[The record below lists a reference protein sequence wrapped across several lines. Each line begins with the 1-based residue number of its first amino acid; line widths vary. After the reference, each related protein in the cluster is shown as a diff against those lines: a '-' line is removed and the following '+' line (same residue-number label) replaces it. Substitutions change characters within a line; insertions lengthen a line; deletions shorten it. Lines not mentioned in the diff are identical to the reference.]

1 MLSGGAKA
9 RSGRA
14 DHIRLVEKIIEEL
27 PAGHLIRCLQPD
39 IRGIDTAVCRIAHG
53 LQALLDKPCIA
64 HVAVYH
70 LLHLCLSGIGI
81 NGLTC
86 SLHNVGCSV
95 VLRPVAACPES
106 VQRISVVIL
115 QILRNDGRAEA
126 KSVISLVDS
135 EVKVEFYVRSVPD
148 VAWQLWECSDE
159 PLTLVLDGARN
170 LASGVIDSDGS
181 VALRVT
187 REAFSRQL
195 CMRMKRAV
203 VSTSANIA
211 GEPAPRCFS
220 EISPEILQAVDYVCL
235 SRRDEAP
242 RQTPYHIIKI
252 GPSGEVKIIR

>member
-1 MLSGGAKA
+1 MKHSEEKTAAPKPQSESVFRDDIREAVRVMQSGGV
-9 RSGRA
+9 
-14 DHIRLVEKIIEEL
+14 ILY
-27 PAGHLIRCLQPD
+27 PT
-39 IRGIDTAVCRIAHG
+39 DTIW
-53 LQALLDKPCIA
+53 
-64 HVAVYH
+64 
-70 LLHLCLSGIGI
+70 GIG
-81 NGLTC
+81 C
-86 SLHNVGCSV
+86 D
-95 VLRPVAACPES
+95 ACNEDA
-106 VQRISVVIL
+106 VRRVFEIK
-115 QILRNDGRAEA
+115 RRAEA

-170 LASGVIDSDGS
+170 LASGVIASDGS

-195 CMRMKRAV
+195 CMRMKRAI

-235 SRRDEAP
+235 SRRDEVP
-242 RQTPYHIIKI
+242 RQAPSHIIKI

>member
-1 MLSGGAKA
+1 MKHSEEKTAAPKPQSESVFRDDIREAVRVMQSGGV
-9 RSGRA
+9 
-14 DHIRLVEKIIEEL
+14 ILY
-27 PAGHLIRCLQPD
+27 PT
-39 IRGIDTAVCRIAHG
+39 DTIW
-53 LQALLDKPCIA
+53 
-64 HVAVYH
+64 
-70 LLHLCLSGIGI
+70 GIG
-81 NGLTC
+81 C
-86 SLHNVGCSV
+86 D
-95 VLRPVAACPES
+95 ACNEDA
-106 VQRISVVIL
+106 VRRVFEIK
-115 QILRNDGRAEA
+115 RRAEA

-170 LASGVIDSDGS
+170 LASGVIASDGS

-195 CMRMKRAV
+195 CMRMKRAI

-211 GEPAPRCFS
+211 GQPAPRCFS

-242 RQTPYHIIKI
+242 RQTPSHIIKI

>member
-1 MLSGGAKA
+1 MKHSEEKTAAPKPQSESVFRDDIREAVRVMQSGGV
-9 RSGRA
+9 
-14 DHIRLVEKIIEEL
+14 ILY
-27 PAGHLIRCLQPD
+27 PT
-39 IRGIDTAVCRIAHG
+39 DTIW
-53 LQALLDKPCIA
+53 
-64 HVAVYH
+64 
-70 LLHLCLSGIGI
+70 GIG
-81 NGLTC
+81 C
-86 SLHNVGCSV
+86 D
-95 VLRPVAACPES
+95 ACNEDA
-106 VQRISVVIL
+106 VRRVFEIK
-115 QILRNDGRAEA
+115 RRAEA

-148 VAWQLWECSDE
+148 VAWQLWECADE

-170 LASGVIDSDGS
+170 LASGVIASDGS

-242 RQTPYHIIKI
+242 RQAPSHIIKI

>member
-1 MLSGGAKA
+1 MKHSEEKTAAPKPQSESVFRDDIREAVRVMQSGGV
-9 RSGRA
+9 
-14 DHIRLVEKIIEEL
+14 ILY
-27 PAGHLIRCLQPD
+27 PT
-39 IRGIDTAVCRIAHG
+39 DTIW
-53 LQALLDKPCIA
+53 
-64 HVAVYH
+64 
-70 LLHLCLSGIGI
+70 GIG
-81 NGLTC
+81 C
-86 SLHNVGCSV
+86 D
-95 VLRPVAACPES
+95 ACNEDA
-106 VQRISVVIL
+106 VRRVFEIK
-115 QILRNDGRAEA
+115 RRAEA

-148 VAWQLWECSDE
+148 VAWQLWECSGE

-170 LASGVIDSDGS
+170 LASGVIASDGS

-195 CMRMKRAV
+195 CMRMKRAI

-242 RQTPYHIIKI
+242 RQTPSHIIKI

>member
-1 MLSGGAKA
+1 MKHSEEKTAAPKPQSESAFRDDIREAVRVMQSGGV
-9 RSGRA
+9 
-14 DHIRLVEKIIEEL
+14 ILY
-27 PAGHLIRCLQPD
+27 PT
-39 IRGIDTAVCRIAHG
+39 DTIW
-53 LQALLDKPCIA
+53 
-64 HVAVYH
+64 
-70 LLHLCLSGIGI
+70 GIG
-81 NGLTC
+81 C
-86 SLHNVGCSV
+86 D
-95 VLRPVAACPES
+95 ACNEDA
-106 VQRISVVIL
+106 VRRVFEIK
-115 QILRNDGRAEA
+115 RRAEA

-135 EVKVEFYVRSVPD
+135 EVKVEFYVRSVPE

-170 LASGVIDSDGS
+170 LASGVIASDGS

-195 CMRMKRAV
+195 CMRMKRAI

-242 RQTPYHIIKI
+242 RQAPSHIIKI

>member
-1 MLSGGAKA
+1 MKHSEEKTAAPKPQSESVFRDDIREAVRVMQSGGV
-9 RSGRA
+9 
-14 DHIRLVEKIIEEL
+14 ILY
-27 PAGHLIRCLQPD
+27 PT
-39 IRGIDTAVCRIAHG
+39 DTIW
-53 LQALLDKPCIA
+53 
-64 HVAVYH
+64 
-70 LLHLCLSGIGI
+70 GIG
-81 NGLTC
+81 C
-86 SLHNVGCSV
+86 D
-95 VLRPVAACPES
+95 ACNEDA
-106 VQRISVVIL
+106 VRRVFEIK
-115 QILRNDGRAEA
+115 RRAEA

-170 LASGVIDSDGS
+170 LASGVIASDGS

-195 CMRMKRAV
+195 CMRMKRAI

-242 RQTPYHIIKI
+242 RQTPSHIIKI
-252 GPSGEVKIIR
+252 GPSGEVKIMR

>member
-1 MLSGGAKA
+1 MKHSEEKTAAPKPQSESVFRDDIREAVRVMQSGGV
-9 RSGRA
+9 
-14 DHIRLVEKIIEEL
+14 ILY
-27 PAGHLIRCLQPD
+27 PT
-39 IRGIDTAVCRIAHG
+39 DTIW
-53 LQALLDKPCIA
+53 
-64 HVAVYH
+64 
-70 LLHLCLSGIGI
+70 GIG
-81 NGLTC
+81 C
-86 SLHNVGCSV
+86 D
-95 VLRPVAACPES
+95 ACNEDA
-106 VQRISVVIL
+106 VRRVFEIK
-115 QILRNDGRAEA
+115 RRAEA

-170 LASGVIDSDGS
+170 LASGVIASDGS

-195 CMRMKRAV
+195 CMRMKRAI

-235 SRRDEAP
+235 SRREEAP
-242 RQTPYHIIKI
+242 RQAPSHIIKI
-252 GPSGEVKIIR
+252 GPTGEVKIIR

>member
-1 MLSGGAKA
+1 MKHSEEKNAAPKPQSESVLRDDIREAVRVMQSGGV
-9 RSGRA
+9 
-14 DHIRLVEKIIEEL
+14 ILY
-27 PAGHLIRCLQPD
+27 PT
-39 IRGIDTAVCRIAHG
+39 DTIW
-53 LQALLDKPCIA
+53 
-64 HVAVYH
+64 
-70 LLHLCLSGIGI
+70 GIG
-81 NGLTC
+81 C
-86 SLHNVGCSV
+86 D
-95 VLRPVAACPES
+95 ACNEDA
-106 VQRISVVIL
+106 VRRVFEIK
-115 QILRNDGRAEA
+115 RRAEA

-170 LASGVIDSDGS
+170 LASGVIASDGS

-242 RQTPYHIIKI
+242 RQTPSHIIKI
-252 GPSGEVKIIR
+252 GPTGEVKIIR

>member
-1 MLSGGAKA
+1 MKHSEEKTAAPKPQSESVFRDDIREAVRVMQSGGV
-9 RSGRA
+9 
-14 DHIRLVEKIIEEL
+14 ILY
-27 PAGHLIRCLQPD
+27 PT
-39 IRGIDTAVCRIAHG
+39 DTIW
-53 LQALLDKPCIA
+53 
-64 HVAVYH
+64 
-70 LLHLCLSGIGI
+70 GIG
-81 NGLTC
+81 C
-86 SLHNVGCSV
+86 D
-95 VLRPVAACPES
+95 ACNEDA
-106 VQRISVVIL
+106 VRRVFEIK
-115 QILRNDGRAEA
+115 RRAEA

-170 LASGVIDSDGS
+170 LASGVIASDGS

-187 REAFSRQL
+187 REAFSRHL

-242 RQTPYHIIKI
+242 RQTPSHIIKI

>member
-1 MLSGGAKA
+1 MKHSEEKTAAPKPQSESVFRDDIREAVRVMQSGGV
-9 RSGRA
+9 
-14 DHIRLVEKIIEEL
+14 ILY
-27 PAGHLIRCLQPD
+27 PT
-39 IRGIDTAVCRIAHG
+39 DTIW
-53 LQALLDKPCIA
+53 
-64 HVAVYH
+64 
-70 LLHLCLSGIGI
+70 GIG
-81 NGLTC
+81 C
-86 SLHNVGCSV
+86 D
-95 VLRPVAACPES
+95 ACNEDA
-106 VQRISVVIL
+106 VRRVFEIK
-115 QILRNDGRAEA
+115 RRAEA

-135 EVKVEFYVRSVPD
+135 AVKVEFYVRSVPD

-170 LASGVIDSDGS
+170 LASGVIASDGS

-195 CMRMKRAV
+195 CMRMKRAI

-242 RQTPYHIIKI
+242 RQAPSHIIKI

>member
-1 MLSGGAKA
+1 MKHSEEITAAPKPQSESVFRDDIREAVRVMQSGGV
-9 RSGRA
+9 
-14 DHIRLVEKIIEEL
+14 ILY
-27 PAGHLIRCLQPD
+27 PT
-39 IRGIDTAVCRIAHG
+39 DTIW
-53 LQALLDKPCIA
+53 
-64 HVAVYH
+64 
-70 LLHLCLSGIGI
+70 GIG
-81 NGLTC
+81 C
-86 SLHNVGCSV
+86 D
-95 VLRPVAACPES
+95 ACNENA
-106 VQRISVVIL
+106 VRRVFEIK
-115 QILRNDGRAEA
+115 RRAEA

-159 PLTLVLDGARN
+159 PFTLVLDGARN
-170 LASGVIDSDGS
+170 LASGVIASDGS

-195 CMRMKRAV
+195 CMRMKRAI

-242 RQTPYHIIKI
+242 RQAPSHIIKI

>member
-1 MLSGGAKA
+1 MKHSEEKNAAPKPQSESVFRDDIREAVRVMQSGGV
-9 RSGRA
+9 
-14 DHIRLVEKIIEEL
+14 ILY
-27 PAGHLIRCLQPD
+27 PT
-39 IRGIDTAVCRIAHG
+39 DTIW
-53 LQALLDKPCIA
+53 
-64 HVAVYH
+64 
-70 LLHLCLSGIGI
+70 GIG
-81 NGLTC
+81 C
-86 SLHNVGCSV
+86 D
-95 VLRPVAACPES
+95 ACNEDA
-106 VQRISVVIL
+106 VRRVFEIK
-115 QILRNDGRAEA
+115 RRAEA

-170 LASGVIDSDGS
+170 LASGVIASDGS

-195 CMRMKRAV
+195 CMRMKRAI

-235 SRRDEAP
+235 SRREEAP
-242 RQTPYHIIKI
+242 RQTPSHIIKI

>member
-1 MLSGGAKA
+1 MKHSEEKTAAPKPQRESVFRDDIREAVRVMQSGGV
-9 RSGRA
+9 
-14 DHIRLVEKIIEEL
+14 ILY
-27 PAGHLIRCLQPD
+27 PT
-39 IRGIDTAVCRIAHG
+39 DTIW
-53 LQALLDKPCIA
+53 
-64 HVAVYH
+64 
-70 LLHLCLSGIGI
+70 GIG
-81 NGLTC
+81 C
-86 SLHNVGCSV
+86 D
-95 VLRPVAACPES
+95 ACNEDA
-106 VQRISVVIL
+106 VRRVFEIK
-115 QILRNDGRAEA
+115 RRAEA

-170 LASGVIDSDGS
+170 LASGVIASDGS

-242 RQTPYHIIKI
+242 RQTPSHIIKI

>member
-1 MLSGGAKA
+1 MKHSEEKNAAPKPQSESVFRDDIREAVRVMQSGGV
-9 RSGRA
+9 
-14 DHIRLVEKIIEEL
+14 ILY
-27 PAGHLIRCLQPD
+27 PT
-39 IRGIDTAVCRIAHG
+39 DTIW
-53 LQALLDKPCIA
+53 
-64 HVAVYH
+64 
-70 LLHLCLSGIGI
+70 GIG
-81 NGLTC
+81 C
-86 SLHNVGCSV
+86 D
-95 VLRPVAACPES
+95 ACNEDA
-106 VQRISVVIL
+106 VRRVFEIK
-115 QILRNDGRAEA
+115 RRAEA

-170 LASGVIDSDGS
+170 LASGVIASDGS

-195 CMRMKRAV
+195 CMRMKRAI

-242 RQTPYHIIKI
+242 RQAPSHIIKI

>member
-1 MLSGGAKA
+1 MKHSEEKNAAPKPQSESVFRDDIREAVRVMQSGGV
-9 RSGRA
+9 
-14 DHIRLVEKIIEEL
+14 ILY
-27 PAGHLIRCLQPD
+27 PT
-39 IRGIDTAVCRIAHG
+39 DTIW
-53 LQALLDKPCIA
+53 
-64 HVAVYH
+64 
-70 LLHLCLSGIGI
+70 GIG
-81 NGLTC
+81 C
-86 SLHNVGCSV
+86 D
-95 VLRPVAACPES
+95 ACNEDA
-106 VQRISVVIL
+106 VRRVFEIK
-115 QILRNDGRAEA
+115 RRAEA

-170 LASGVIDSDGS
+170 LAPGVIASDGS

-195 CMRMKRAV
+195 CMRMKRAI

-242 RQTPYHIIKI
+242 RQAPSHIIKI

>member
-1 MLSGGAKA
+1 MKHSEEKNAAPKPQSESVFRDDIREAVRVMQSGGV
-9 RSGRA
+9 
-14 DHIRLVEKIIEEL
+14 ILY
-27 PAGHLIRCLQPD
+27 PT
-39 IRGIDTAVCRIAHG
+39 DTIW
-53 LQALLDKPCIA
+53 
-64 HVAVYH
+64 
-70 LLHLCLSGIGI
+70 GIG
-81 NGLTC
+81 C
-86 SLHNVGCSV
+86 D
-95 VLRPVAACPES
+95 ACNEDA
-106 VQRISVVIL
+106 VRRVFEIK
-115 QILRNDGRAEA
+115 RRAEA

-170 LASGVIDSDGS
+170 LASGVIASDGS

-187 REAFSRQL
+187 REEFSRQL
-195 CMRMKRAV
+195 CMRMKRAI

-242 RQTPYHIIKI
+242 RQAPSHIIKI

>member
-1 MLSGGAKA
+1 MKHSEEKNAAPKPQSESVFRDDIREAVRVMQSGGV
-9 RSGRA
+9 
-14 DHIRLVEKIIEEL
+14 ILY
-27 PAGHLIRCLQPD
+27 PT
-39 IRGIDTAVCRIAHG
+39 DTIW
-53 LQALLDKPCIA
+53 
-64 HVAVYH
+64 
-70 LLHLCLSGIGI
+70 GIG
-81 NGLTC
+81 C
-86 SLHNVGCSV
+86 D
-95 VLRPVAACPES
+95 ACNEDA
-106 VQRISVVIL
+106 VRRVFEIK
-115 QILRNDGRAEA
+115 RRAEA

-170 LASGVIDSDGS
+170 LASGVIASDGS

-195 CMRMKRAV
+195 CMRMKRAI

-220 EISPEILQAVDYVCL
+220 EISPEILQAVDYVCR

-242 RQTPYHIIKI
+242 RQTPSHIIKI

>member
-1 MLSGGAKA
+1 MKHSEEKNAAPKPQSESVFRDDIREAVRVMQSGGV
-9 RSGRA
+9 
-14 DHIRLVEKIIEEL
+14 ILY
-27 PAGHLIRCLQPD
+27 PT
-39 IRGIDTAVCRIAHG
+39 DTIW
-53 LQALLDKPCIA
+53 
-64 HVAVYH
+64 
-70 LLHLCLSGIGI
+70 GIG
-81 NGLTC
+81 C
-86 SLHNVGCSV
+86 D
-95 VLRPVAACPES
+95 ACNEDA
-106 VQRISVVIL
+106 VRRVFEIK
-115 QILRNDGRAEA
+115 RRAEA

-170 LASGVIDSDGS
+170 LASGVIASDGS

-242 RQTPYHIIKI
+242 RQTPSHIIKI

>member
-1 MLSGGAKA
+1 MKHSEEKTAAPKPQSESVFRDDIREAVRVMQSGGV
-9 RSGRA
+9 
-14 DHIRLVEKIIEEL
+14 ILY
-27 PAGHLIRCLQPD
+27 PT
-39 IRGIDTAVCRIAHG
+39 DTIW
-53 LQALLDKPCIA
+53 
-64 HVAVYH
+64 
-70 LLHLCLSGIGI
+70 GIG
-81 NGLTC
+81 C
-86 SLHNVGCSV
+86 D
-95 VLRPVAACPES
+95 ACNEDA
-106 VQRISVVIL
+106 VRRVFEIK
-115 QILRNDGRAEA
+115 RRAEA

-170 LASGVIDSDGS
+170 LASGVIASDGS

-195 CMRMKRAV
+195 CMRMKRAI

-242 RQTPYHIIKI
+242 SQTPSHIIKI

>member
-1 MLSGGAKA
+1 MKHSEEKTAAPKPQSESVFRDDIREAVRVMQSGGV
-9 RSGRA
+9 
-14 DHIRLVEKIIEEL
+14 ILY
-27 PAGHLIRCLQPD
+27 PT
-39 IRGIDTAVCRIAHG
+39 DTIW
-53 LQALLDKPCIA
+53 
-64 HVAVYH
+64 
-70 LLHLCLSGIGI
+70 GIG
-81 NGLTC
+81 C
-86 SLHNVGCSV
+86 D
-95 VLRPVAACPES
+95 ACNEDA
-106 VQRISVVIL
+106 VRRVFEIK
-115 QILRNDGRAEA
+115 RRAEA

-148 VAWQLWECSDE
+148 VAWQLWECADE

-170 LASGVIDSDGS
+170 LASGVIASDGS

-195 CMRMKRAV
+195 CMRMKRAI

-242 RQTPYHIIKI
+242 RQAPSHIIKI
-252 GPSGEVKIIR
+252 GPTGEVKIIR

>member
-1 MLSGGAKA
+1 MKHSEEKTAPPKPQSESVFRDDIREAVRVMQSGGV
-9 RSGRA
+9 
-14 DHIRLVEKIIEEL
+14 ILY
-27 PAGHLIRCLQPD
+27 PT
-39 IRGIDTAVCRIAHG
+39 DTIW
-53 LQALLDKPCIA
+53 
-64 HVAVYH
+64 
-70 LLHLCLSGIGI
+70 GIG
-81 NGLTC
+81 C
-86 SLHNVGCSV
+86 D
-95 VLRPVAACPES
+95 ACNEDA
-106 VQRISVVIL
+106 VRRVFEIK
-115 QILRNDGRAEA
+115 RRAEA

-170 LASGVIDSDGS
+170 LASGVIASDGS

-195 CMRMKRAV
+195 CMRMKRAI

-242 RQTPYHIIKI
+242 RQAPSHIIKI

>member
-1 MLSGGAKA
+1 MKHSEEKNAAPKPQSESVFRDDIREAVRVMQSGGV
-9 RSGRA
+9 
-14 DHIRLVEKIIEEL
+14 ILY
-27 PAGHLIRCLQPD
+27 PT
-39 IRGIDTAVCRIAHG
+39 DTIW
-53 LQALLDKPCIA
+53 
-64 HVAVYH
+64 
-70 LLHLCLSGIGI
+70 GIG
-81 NGLTC
+81 C
-86 SLHNVGCSV
+86 D
-95 VLRPVAACPES
+95 ACNEDA
-106 VQRISVVIL
+106 VRRVFEIK
-115 QILRNDGRAEA
+115 RRAEA

-170 LASGVIDSDGS
+170 LASGVIASDGS

-242 RQTPYHIIKI
+242 RQAQSHIIKI
-252 GPSGEVKIIR
+252 GPTGEVKIIR

>member
-1 MLSGGAKA
+1 MKHSEEKTAAPKPQSESVFRDDIREAVRVMQSGGVILYPT
-9 RSGRA
+9 
-14 DHIRLVEKIIEEL
+14 DT
-27 PAGHLIRCLQPD
+27 
-39 IRGIDTAVCRIAHG
+39 IRGIGCDACNEDAVRRVFEI
-53 LQALLDKPCIA
+53 K
-64 HVAVYH
+64 
-70 LLHLCLSGIGI
+70 
-81 NGLTC
+81 
-86 SLHNVGCSV
+86 
-95 VLRPVAACPES
+95 R
-106 VQRISVVIL
+106 
-115 QILRNDGRAEA
+115 RAEA

-148 VAWQLWECSDE
+148 VGWQLWECSDE

-170 LASGVIDSDGS
+170 LASGVIASDGS

-195 CMRMKRAV
+195 CMRMKRAI

-242 RQTPYHIIKI
+242 RQTPSHIIKI

>member
-1 MLSGGAKA
+1 MKHSEEKTAAPKPQSESVFRDDIREAVRVMQSGGV
-9 RSGRA
+9 
-14 DHIRLVEKIIEEL
+14 ILY
-27 PAGHLIRCLQPD
+27 PT
-39 IRGIDTAVCRIAHG
+39 DTIW
-53 LQALLDKPCIA
+53 
-64 HVAVYH
+64 
-70 LLHLCLSGIGI
+70 GIG
-81 NGLTC
+81 C
-86 SLHNVGCSV
+86 D
-95 VLRPVAACPES
+95 ACNEDA
-106 VQRISVVIL
+106 VRRVFEIK
-115 QILRNDGRAEA
+115 RRAEA
-126 KSVISLVDS
+126 KSLISLVDS

-170 LASGVIDSDGS
+170 LASGVIASDGS

-195 CMRMKRAV
+195 CMRMKRAI

-242 RQTPYHIIKI
+242 RQTPSHIIKI

>member
-1 MLSGGAKA
+1 MKHSEEKPAAPKPQSESVFRDDIREAVRVMQSGGV
-9 RSGRA
+9 
-14 DHIRLVEKIIEEL
+14 ILY
-27 PAGHLIRCLQPD
+27 PT
-39 IRGIDTAVCRIAHG
+39 DTIW
-53 LQALLDKPCIA
+53 
-64 HVAVYH
+64 
-70 LLHLCLSGIGI
+70 GIG
-81 NGLTC
+81 C
-86 SLHNVGCSV
+86 D
-95 VLRPVAACPES
+95 ACNEDA
-106 VQRISVVIL
+106 VRRVFEIK
-115 QILRNDGRAEA
+115 RRAEA

-170 LASGVIDSDGS
+170 LASGVIASDGS

-195 CMRMKRAV
+195 CMRMKRAI

-242 RQTPYHIIKI
+242 RQTPSHIIKI

>member
-1 MLSGGAKA
+1 MKHSEEKNAAPKPQSESVFRDDIREAVRVMQSGGV
-9 RSGRA
+9 
-14 DHIRLVEKIIEEL
+14 ILY
-27 PAGHLIRCLQPD
+27 PT
-39 IRGIDTAVCRIAHG
+39 DTIW
-53 LQALLDKPCIA
+53 
-64 HVAVYH
+64 
-70 LLHLCLSGIGI
+70 GIG
-81 NGLTC
+81 C
-86 SLHNVGCSV
+86 D
-95 VLRPVAACPES
+95 ACNEDA
-106 VQRISVVIL
+106 VRRVFEIK
-115 QILRNDGRAEA
+115 RRAEA

-135 EVKVEFYVRSVPD
+135 EVKVESYVRSVPD

-170 LASGVIDSDGS
+170 LASGVIASDGS

-242 RQTPYHIIKI
+242 RQTPSHIIKI

>member
-1 MLSGGAKA
+1 MKHSEEKTAAPKPQSESVFRDDIREAVRVMQSGGV
-9 RSGRA
+9 
-14 DHIRLVEKIIEEL
+14 ILY
-27 PAGHLIRCLQPD
+27 PT
-39 IRGIDTAVCRIAHG
+39 DTIW
-53 LQALLDKPCIA
+53 
-64 HVAVYH
+64 
-70 LLHLCLSGIGI
+70 GIG
-81 NGLTC
+81 C
-86 SLHNVGCSV
+86 D
-95 VLRPVAACPES
+95 ACNEDA
-106 VQRISVVIL
+106 VRRVFEIK
-115 QILRNDGRAEA
+115 RRAEA

-170 LASGVIDSDGS
+170 LASGVIASDGS

-195 CMRMKRAV
+195 CIRMKRAI

-242 RQTPYHIIKI
+242 RQTPSHIIKI

>member
-1 MLSGGAKA
+1 MKHSEEKNAAPKPQSESVFRDDIREAVRVMQSGGV
-9 RSGRA
+9 
-14 DHIRLVEKIIEEL
+14 ILY
-27 PAGHLIRCLQPD
+27 PT
-39 IRGIDTAVCRIAHG
+39 DTIW
-53 LQALLDKPCIA
+53 
-64 HVAVYH
+64 
-70 LLHLCLSGIGI
+70 GIG
-81 NGLTC
+81 C
-86 SLHNVGCSV
+86 D
-95 VLRPVAACPES
+95 ACNENA
-106 VQRISVVIL
+106 VRRVFEIK
-115 QILRNDGRAEA
+115 RRAEA

-170 LASGVIDSDGS
+170 LASGVIASDGS

-195 CMRMKRAV
+195 CMRMKRAI

-235 SRRDEAP
+235 SRRDEEP
-242 RQTPYHIIKI
+242 RQTPSHIIKI

>member
-1 MLSGGAKA
+1 MKHSEEKNAAPKPQSESVFRDDIREAVRVMQSGGV
-9 RSGRA
+9 
-14 DHIRLVEKIIEEL
+14 ILY
-27 PAGHLIRCLQPD
+27 PT
-39 IRGIDTAVCRIAHG
+39 DTIW
-53 LQALLDKPCIA
+53 
-64 HVAVYH
+64 
-70 LLHLCLSGIGI
+70 GIG
-81 NGLTC
+81 C
-86 SLHNVGCSV
+86 D
-95 VLRPVAACPES
+95 ACNEDA
-106 VQRISVVIL
+106 VRRVFEIK
-115 QILRNDGRAEA
+115 RRAEA

-148 VAWQLWECSDE
+148 VAWQLWECADE

-170 LASGVIDSDGS
+170 LASGVIASDGS

-195 CMRMKRAV
+195 CMRMKRAI

-242 RQTPYHIIKI
+242 RQAPSHIIKI

>member
-1 MLSGGAKA
+1 MKHSEEKNAAAPKPQSESVFRDDIREAVRVMQSGGV
-9 RSGRA
+9 
-14 DHIRLVEKIIEEL
+14 ILY
-27 PAGHLIRCLQPD
+27 PT
-39 IRGIDTAVCRIAHG
+39 DTIW
-53 LQALLDKPCIA
+53 
-64 HVAVYH
+64 
-70 LLHLCLSGIGI
+70 GIG
-81 NGLTC
+81 C
-86 SLHNVGCSV
+86 D
-95 VLRPVAACPES
+95 ACNEDA
-106 VQRISVVIL
+106 VRRVFEIK
-115 QILRNDGRAEA
+115 RRAEA

-170 LASGVIDSDGS
+170 LASGVIASDGS

-195 CMRMKRAV
+195 CMRMKRAI

-242 RQTPYHIIKI
+242 RQTPSHIIKI

>member
-1 MLSGGAKA
+1 MKHSEEKTAAPKPQSESVFRDDIREAVRVMQSGGV
-9 RSGRA
+9 
-14 DHIRLVEKIIEEL
+14 ILY
-27 PAGHLIRCLQPD
+27 PT
-39 IRGIDTAVCRIAHG
+39 DTIW
-53 LQALLDKPCIA
+53 
-64 HVAVYH
+64 
-70 LLHLCLSGIGI
+70 GIG
-81 NGLTC
+81 C
-86 SLHNVGCSV
+86 D
-95 VLRPVAACPES
+95 ACNEDA
-106 VQRISVVIL
+106 VRRVFEIK
-115 QILRNDGRAEA
+115 RRAEA

-170 LASGVIDSDGS
+170 LALGVIASDGS

-195 CMRMKRAV
+195 CMRMKRAI

-242 RQTPYHIIKI
+242 RQTPSHIIKI

>member
-1 MLSGGAKA
+1 MKHSEEKTAAPKPQSESVFRDDIREAVRVMQSGGV
-9 RSGRA
+9 
-14 DHIRLVEKIIEEL
+14 ILY
-27 PAGHLIRCLQPD
+27 PT
-39 IRGIDTAVCRIAHG
+39 DTIW
-53 LQALLDKPCIA
+53 
-64 HVAVYH
+64 
-70 LLHLCLSGIGI
+70 GIG
-81 NGLTC
+81 C
-86 SLHNVGCSV
+86 D
-95 VLRPVAACPES
+95 ACNEDA
-106 VQRISVVIL
+106 VRRVFEIK
-115 QILRNDGRAEA
+115 RRAEA

-159 PLTLVLDGARN
+159 PLTLVLDGARK
-170 LASGVIDSDGS
+170 LASGVIASDGS

-242 RQTPYHIIKI
+242 RQTPSHIIKI

>member
-1 MLSGGAKA
+1 MKHSEEKTAAPKPQSESVFRDDIREAVRVMQSGGV
-9 RSGRA
+9 
-14 DHIRLVEKIIEEL
+14 ILY
-27 PAGHLIRCLQPD
+27 PT
-39 IRGIDTAVCRIAHG
+39 DTIW
-53 LQALLDKPCIA
+53 
-64 HVAVYH
+64 
-70 LLHLCLSGIGI
+70 GIG
-81 NGLTC
+81 C
-86 SLHNVGCSV
+86 D
-95 VLRPVAACPES
+95 ACNEDA
-106 VQRISVVIL
+106 VRRVFEIK
-115 QILRNDGRAEA
+115 RRAEA

-135 EVKVEFYVRSVPD
+135 EVKVEFYVRSVPE
-148 VAWQLWECSDE
+148 VAWQLWECADE

-170 LASGVIDSDGS
+170 LASGVIASDGS

-195 CMRMKRAV
+195 CMRMKRAI

-242 RQTPYHIIKI
+242 RQAPSHIIKI

>member
-1 MLSGGAKA
+1 MKHSEEKNAAPKPQSESVFRDDIREAVRVMQSGGV
-9 RSGRA
+9 
-14 DHIRLVEKIIEEL
+14 ILY
-27 PAGHLIRCLQPD
+27 PT
-39 IRGIDTAVCRIAHG
+39 DTIW
-53 LQALLDKPCIA
+53 
-64 HVAVYH
+64 
-70 LLHLCLSGIGI
+70 GIG
-81 NGLTC
+81 C
-86 SLHNVGCSV
+86 D
-95 VLRPVAACPES
+95 ACNEDA
-106 VQRISVVIL
+106 VRRVFEIK
-115 QILRNDGRAEA
+115 RRAEA

-170 LASGVIDSDGS
+170 LASGVIASDGS

-195 CMRMKRAV
+195 CMRMKRAI

-220 EISPEILQAVDYVCL
+220 EISPEILQAVDYACL

-242 RQTPYHIIKI
+242 RQTPSHIIKI

>member
-1 MLSGGAKA
+1 MKHSEEKTAAPKPQSESVFRDDIREAVRVMQSGGV
-9 RSGRA
+9 
-14 DHIRLVEKIIEEL
+14 ILY
-27 PAGHLIRCLQPD
+27 PT
-39 IRGIDTAVCRIAHG
+39 DTIW
-53 LQALLDKPCIA
+53 
-64 HVAVYH
+64 
-70 LLHLCLSGIGI
+70 GIG
-81 NGLTC
+81 C
-86 SLHNVGCSV
+86 D
-95 VLRPVAACPES
+95 ACNEDA
-106 VQRISVVIL
+106 VRRVFEIK
-115 QILRNDGRAEA
+115 RRAEA

-135 EVKVEFYVRSVPD
+135 EVKVEFYVRSVPE

-170 LASGVIDSDGS
+170 LASGVIASDGS

-242 RQTPYHIIKI
+242 RQTPSHIIKI
-252 GPSGEVKIIR
+252 GPTGEVKIIR

>member
-1 MLSGGAKA
+1 MKHSEEKTAAPKPQSESVFRDDIREAVRVMQSGGV
-9 RSGRA
+9 
-14 DHIRLVEKIIEEL
+14 ILY
-27 PAGHLIRCLQPD
+27 PT
-39 IRGIDTAVCRIAHG
+39 DTIW
-53 LQALLDKPCIA
+53 
-64 HVAVYH
+64 
-70 LLHLCLSGIGI
+70 GIG
-81 NGLTC
+81 C
-86 SLHNVGCSV
+86 D
-95 VLRPVAACPES
+95 ACNEDA
-106 VQRISVVIL
+106 VRRVFEIK
-115 QILRNDGRAEA
+115 RRAEA

-148 VAWQLWECSDE
+148 VAWQLWECADE

-170 LASGVIDSDGS
+170 LASGVIASDGS

-242 RQTPYHIIKI
+242 RQTPSHIIKI
-252 GPSGEVKIIR
+252 GPTGEVKIIR